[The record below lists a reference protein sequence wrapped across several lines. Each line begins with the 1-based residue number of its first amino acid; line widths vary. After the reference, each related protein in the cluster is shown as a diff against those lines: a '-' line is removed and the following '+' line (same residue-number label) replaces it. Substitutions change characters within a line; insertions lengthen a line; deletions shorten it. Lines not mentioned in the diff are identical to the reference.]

1 MQNMTRQE
9 AIDFI
14 MQGTHTGKL
23 ASVRPD
29 GRPHVV
35 PIWFVVEG
43 DELVFNTWHKSVK
56 AKNLQ
61 NEPRVAISVDEET
74 PPYAFVLIEGTATL
88 DEGTPESRVE
98 VATKIGGRYM
108 GTDRA
113 EEFGK
118 RNGVE
123 GEYIVRVRID
133 KIIGKKDVA
142 G

>member
-1 MQNMTRQE
+1 MENMTRQE
-9 AIDFI
+9 ALDFI
-14 MQGTHTGKL
+14 MQGTRTGKL

-43 DELVFNTWHKSVK
+43 DELIFNTWHKSVK

>member
-1 MQNMTRQE
+1 MTRRE

-35 PIWFVVEG
+35 PIWFVVDG
-43 DELVFNTWHKSVK
+43 DELVFNTWHTSVK

-61 NEPRVAISVDEET
+61 NDPRVAISVDEEA
-74 PPYAFVLIEGTATL
+74 PLYAFVMIEGNATL
-88 DEGTPESRVE
+88 DEGTPESRLE

-108 GTDRA
+108 GAERA

-123 GEYIVRVRID
+123 GEYIVRV
-133 KIIGKKDVA
+133 KMEKVIGKKDVA